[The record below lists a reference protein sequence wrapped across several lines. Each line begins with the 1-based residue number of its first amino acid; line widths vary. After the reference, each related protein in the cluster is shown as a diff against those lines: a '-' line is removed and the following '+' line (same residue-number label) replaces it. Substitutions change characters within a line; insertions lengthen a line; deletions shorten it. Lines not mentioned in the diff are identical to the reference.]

1 MNLYVWTIIDDNF
14 YTGVAITALETN
26 VESARSRALQALRR
40 KYFNSEID
48 DEISAL
54 IRRIP
59 ASAEDLMMINKWIDK
74 EPTIY
79 SIDEPMCT
87 VMIYSE

>member
-59 ASAEDLMMINKWIDK
+59 AYAEDLMMINKWIAQ